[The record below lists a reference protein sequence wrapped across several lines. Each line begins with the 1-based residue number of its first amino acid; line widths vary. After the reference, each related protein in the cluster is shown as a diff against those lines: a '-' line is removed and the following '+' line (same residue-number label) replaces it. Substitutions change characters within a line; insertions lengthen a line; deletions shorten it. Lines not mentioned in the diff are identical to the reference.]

1 MREHPTEINKDTEAW
16 SLNGDLFYRKE
27 DKKPFLGAV
36 QAVEQQEKS
45 LIVVGDEGVLDH
57 YCRML
62 ISRIK
67 DNEQFHLEVFL
78 STSKDGLLKR
88 FNQMLANL
96 SIDEARKPAGADT
109 AVHLLVVNDASA
121 VKNEEWTLLIR
132 LIRDFP
138 GANVRVALFVDKSS
152 LSEFENRFEKLGRRV
167 HRWTVHAPTLDEVK
181 KLREIGKL
189 KGYTSEVNKMLLI
202 AGLEAEEKDK
212 SEPVLKE
219 EVIPE
224 SLIVQPSI
232 SEDAD
237 LKEEPL
243 VSTTNE
249 EGDRKVKEKNPGSS
263 ILRRSLLLLLA
274 LAASMLLLNQQQ
286 PTKIHDWSSTWWVV
300 LDSYLFQRA
309 GTEGAQILESDAIS
323 NDDQKIG
330 FTNILNSILIEPNLS
345 ESTVLVKLKF
355 LEPALVDPEV
365 LQSNDNEEL
374 TLIFT
379 DTRENL
385 VQEFEQEV
393 SLLGLQ
399 KIEIA
404 EKNNQIQLDIYS
416 KDLINYSV
424 VRKGISV
431 DIELIYS
438 KNEVPESSQGLIIEP
453 EPEEDDST
461 ASSSVENGILTN
473 EVSASSVTEDDREDN
488 REEDETESASKKAS
502 PVEIIFGADDSQ
514 FFIQH
519 IVFSERTQAED
530 FVASYSGL
538 QNALIVPINS
548 GENRF
553 LAVISGP
560 FQSRES
566 ADIWAKEF
574 GLPADFW
581 IRSAGLLKRVVATN
595 D

>member
-1 MREHPTEINKDTEAW
+1 MREHPIEVNKDTEAW

-96 SIDEARKPAGADT
+96 SIDEARKPASADT
-109 AVHLLVVNDASA
+109 SVHLLVVNDASA
-121 VKNEEWTLLIR
+121 VKDEEWTLLIR

-189 KGYTSEVNKMLLI
+189 KGYTSEVDKMLLI

-212 SEPVLKE
+212 TEPLLKE

-224 SLIVQPSI
+224 SLIIQPSI
-232 SEDAD
+232 NEGAE
-237 LKEEPL
+237 LKEEPV
-243 VSTTNE
+243 VSTTDE
-249 EGDRKVKEKNPGSS
+249 KGDRTLNEKKPGPPF
-263 ILRRSLLLLLA
+263 LRRSLLLLLA
-274 LAASMLLLNQQQ
+274 LAASLLLLSQQQ
-286 PTKIHDWSSTWWVV
+286 PTKIYDWSSTWSVV
-300 LDSYLFQRA
+300 LDSFLFQRPD
-309 GTEGAQILESDAIS
+309 TEGGPILESDAVS
-323 NDDQKIG
+323 NETQKIG
-330 FTNILNSILIEPNLS
+330 STNTLESILIEPNLS
-345 ESTVLVKLKF
+345 ESAVLIKLKF
-355 LEPALVDPEV
+355 SEPTLIDPKV
-365 LQSNDNEEL
+365 LQSNDNEKL
-374 TLIFT
+374 ILIFT
-379 DTRENL
+379 DTRKNL

-416 KDLINYSV
+416 KDLMSYSV
-424 VRKGISV
+424 VSKGNSV
-431 DIELIYS
+431 DIQLIYS
-438 KNEVPESSQGLIIEP
+438 KNEDPESSQDLITEQD
-453 EPEEDDST
+453 PEEDEST
-461 ASSSVENGILTN
+461 TLSSVENEILTN
-473 EVSASSVTEDDREDN
+473 ELSASSVTEDDRE
-488 REEDETESASKKAS
+488 EDETVSASKIAS
-502 PVEIIFGADDSQ
+502 PVEIILGADDSE

-538 QNALIVPINS
+538 QNALIVPILS

-581 IRSAGLLKRVVATN
+581 IRSAGLLKRVVAPG

>member
-1 MREHPTEINKDTEAW
+1 MREHPTEVNKDTEAW

-96 SIDEARKPAGADT
+96 SIDEARKPASADT
-109 AVHLLVVNDASA
+109 SVHLLVVNDASA
-121 VKNEEWTLLIR
+121 VKDEEWTLLIR

-189 KGYTSEVNKMLLI
+189 KGYASEVNKMLLI

-212 SEPVLKE
+212 TEPIIKE

-224 SLIVQPSI
+224 SLIVQPSND
-232 SEDAD
+232 EEAEF
-237 LKEEPL
+237 KEEPL
-243 VSTTNE
+243 VSTTKE
-249 EGDRKVKEKNPGSS
+249 KDDKKVKEKKTSPPL
-263 ILRRSLLLLLA
+263 LRRSLLLLLA
-274 LAASMLLLNQQQ
+274 LAASILLLSQQQ
-286 PTKIHDWSSTWWVV
+286 PTKIRDWSNTWWVV
-300 LDSYLFQRA
+300 LDSFLFQKPDA
-309 GTEGAQILESDAIS
+309 EEGKILESNAIS
-323 NDDQKIG
+323 NEAQRMG

-345 ESTVLVKLKF
+345 ESTVFVKLKF
-355 LEPALVDPEV
+355 TEPVLFDPKA
-365 LQSNDNEEL
+365 LQSNDMEKL

-379 DTRENL
+379 DTRKNL
-385 VQEFEQEV
+385 IQESEKEV

-399 KIEIA
+399 KIEIV
-404 EKNNQIQLDIYS
+404 EKSDGVQLDIHH

-424 VRKGISV
+424 LRKGTSV
-431 DIELIYS
+431 DLQFIYS
-438 KNEVPESSQGLIIEP
+438 KNEELESS
-453 EPEEDDST
+453 EELFRELEVEEGEAT
-461 ASSSVENGILTN
+461 TSSSVENEILTN
-473 EVSASSVTEDDREDN
+473 EVQPSPVTEDE
-488 REEDETESASKKAS
+488 REEEKYETESASKKAS

-530 FVASYSGL
+530 FVGSYSGL
-538 QNALIVPINS
+538 QNSLIVPIIS

-581 IRSAGLLKRVVATN
+581 IRSASLLKRVVATN
-595 D
+595 E

>member
-431 DIELIYS
+431 DIQLIYS
-438 KNEVPESSQGLIIEP
+438 KNEVPESSQDLVIEP

-461 ASSSVENGILTN
+461 ASSSVENEILTN

-519 IVFSERTQAED
+519 IVFSERIQAED